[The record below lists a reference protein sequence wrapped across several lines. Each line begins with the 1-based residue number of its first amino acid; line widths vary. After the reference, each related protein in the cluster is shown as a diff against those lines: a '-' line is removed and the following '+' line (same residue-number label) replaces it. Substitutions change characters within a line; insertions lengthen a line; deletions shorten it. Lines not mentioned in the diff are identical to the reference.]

1 MMGST
6 TPGPPARGSADF
18 SDGWIPSANGPPA
31 HLHARAA
38 DRKRIAGLIRDH
50 LARQRISREQF
61 AFATKLGKSTV
72 DKLLVGLFSD
82 RTLAVVEAET
92 GLSLR
97 APDGGARGPAAGE
110 GPKAALDS
118 PSVAVL
124 PFTNLS
130 GDPEQDHV
138 ADGIAEDLTT
148 DLSRLRWLSVAARGS
163 SFACKGRAADVR
175 QVGRELGV
183 RHVLGGS
190 VRIAAGR
197 VRVSCPL
204 ADARTGRHVWAER
217 YDRELGDVLALQDEI
232 AGNVAAAVEPHLRG
246 EGDARAPAAPSR
258 GAGDQVLLVSARPSS
273 GIRFGALRC

>member
-1 MMGST
+1 MMDRT
-6 TPGPPARGSADF
+6 TSGALVRGSAGF
-18 SDGWIPSANGPPA
+18 VGRWVHSTGGPQA
-31 HLHARAA
+31 HLHARAD
-38 DRKRIAGLIRDH
+38 DRKRIAGVIRDH

-61 AFATKLGKSTV
+61 AFRTKLGRSTV

-97 APDGGARGPAAGE
+97 APSSGMQEATAERGQGPA
-110 GPKAALDS
+110 PDT
-118 PSVAVL
+118 PSIAVL
-124 PFTNLS
+124 PFSNMS
-130 GDPEQDHV
+130 GDPGLDHV
-138 ADGIAEDLTT
+138 GDGIAEDLTT

-197 VRVSCPL
+197 IRVACQL

-217 YDRELGDVLALQDEI
+217 HDRELGDVLALQDEI
-232 AGNVAAAVEPHLRG
+232 AGGVAAAIEPHLRG
-246 EGDARAPAAPSR
+246 EE
-258 GAGDQVLLVSARPSS
+258 SARTLAGLSRS
-273 GIRFGALRC
+273 TGAQELFVHAA

>member
-1 MMGST
+1 MGGSPRST
-6 TPGPPARGSADF
+6 GRRRTST
-18 SDGWIPSANGPPA
+18 
-31 HLHARAA
+31 RAA

-92 GLSLR
+92 GLPLR
-97 APDGGARGPAAGE
+97 APGGVQETVAAERGAGPAPDA
-110 GPKAALDS
+110 
-118 PSVAVL
+118 PSIAVL
-124 PFTNLS
+124 PFGNMS
-130 GDPEQDHV
+130 GDPGQDHV

-148 DLSRLRWLSVAARGS
+148 DLSRLRWLSVATRGS
-163 SFACKGRAADVR
+163 SFARKNRAADVR

-197 VRVSCPL
+197 VRVSCHL

-258 GAGDQVLLVSARPSS
+258 GAGDQVLLVHA
-273 GIRFGALRC
+273 A